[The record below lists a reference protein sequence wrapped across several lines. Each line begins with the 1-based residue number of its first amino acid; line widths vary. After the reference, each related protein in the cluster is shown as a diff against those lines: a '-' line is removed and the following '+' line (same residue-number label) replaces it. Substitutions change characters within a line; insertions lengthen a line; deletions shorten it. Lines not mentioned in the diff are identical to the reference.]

1 MEILDQKLEAQQPRH
16 IPKQGDGDGH
26 GLALPPKLR
35 VQNKYRKAQFRRRVE
50 IASSKINTIVGAA

>member
-16 IPKQGDGDGH
+16 IPKQGDGH